1 MTPSIESL
9 SRRSFALFCG
19 SAGVAAALGAAMPE
33 ASELEPFQKLS
44 AALTGFP
51 ASALDAQFAHE
62 LAAALAA
69 SGRADELERRLKAP
83 VGECGDLDTE
93 IIAAWYSGTLPA
105 PSGPVVST
113 FRDALIWA
121 ALGFATP
128 PGVCGAPQDWSKPP
142 KPRLD
147 E

>member
-1 MTPSIESL
+1 MKPSSHAI
-9 SRRSFALFCG
+9 SRRSFALLCG
-19 SAGVAAALGAAMPE
+19 SATAAAALGAAVPE
-33 ASELEPFQKLS
+33 TPELGRFQKLS

-69 SGRADELERRLKAP
+69 GGRIGELERRLRAP
-83 VGECGDLDTE
+83 DGEFGGLETE
-93 IIAAWYSGTLPA
+93 IIAAWYSGILPT
-105 PSGPVVST
+105 PSGPTVGT
-113 FRDALIWA
+113 FRNALVWA

-142 KPRLD
+142 QASA
-147 E
+147 